1 MNHQHPN
8 QSVLR
13 RFGVATALGALLGAG
28 GLFTLLGAG
37 SPVNALGYHQGDGQ
51 PQPPTPPIDQIDDL
65 FPDDDPILD
74 LPTFS
79 IPTDDDGPIFEGPNI
94 TIPVVPDD
102 DGPIFDG
109 PFVTIPVIPIGPG
122 DTSPPDDTAPPA
134 EQPPAE
140 QPPGEQPPVEQPE
153 GPTTPPAE
161 DAPTTPEGVA
171 PFVRITSAAI
181 DCAGMVHVTYETGAT
196 PGLAPENEHVVM
208 FSPASNPAAVTS
220 QRLFQRPV
228 NGVFTV
234 DLQSPA
240 PEAYRVFVVAD
251 FEPANVDGVVLVDEA
266 DAAAPVDCAPAG

>member
-8 QSVLR
+8 HSLLR

-28 GLFTLLGAG
+28 GLFTLLGSAAHAEG
-37 SPVNALGYHQGDGQ
+37 DIEPVD
-51 PQPPTPPIDQIDDL
+51 IDDM
-65 FPDDDPILD
+65 PEYEG
-74 LPTFS
+74 
-79 IPTDDDGPIFEGPNI
+79 DGPIFDGPI
-94 TIPVVPDD
+94 VTIPIVPEDD

-140 QPPGEQPPVEQPE
+140 QPPVEQPE
-153 GPTTPPAE
+153 GPTTPPVD
-161 DAPTTPEGVA
+161 DAPTTPDGVA

-234 DLQSPA
+234 DLQSAA
-240 PEAYRVFVVAD
+240 PEAYRVFAVAD
-251 FEPANVDGVVLVDEA
+251 FEPANLDGVVLVDEA
-266 DAAAPVDCAPAG
+266 DAPAPIDCAPAG